1 MNKTNI
7 WVLMIALLSACTAFQ
22 LNASM
27 LGPVLVTI
35 GKELSADEAAVALT
49 QTAFYTSAALFS
61 LFLPRLSDLKG
72 RRLVLGLMLLVMTLG
87 NILSALAPNVEILF
101 LSRIIQGVSGPVISM
116 SCIMLRNEVTDPK
129 RCIFLMSVVAAV
141 NGGIA
146 GIDAIAGGFIAAN
159 YGFRAVF
166 WTIAVVGAIATLLV
180 FKCTPESKPNANLK
194 MDWLGV
200 FLIVLSLALML
211 NAINKATMNLTDNIK
226 EVIICVLVSLM
237 VFYAFVWVEKRKKDP
252 LVSVSHLKKR
262 ETWAI
267 LLTTTLTLMGIFAV
281 ANGLA
286 MSIAQ
291 NADIGFGLSA
301 DKAALYLL
309 TPYALIGWLVGPFA
323 GRLAANFG
331 YNIILKFGL
340 LGSVIGLGIIQ
351 FIGLESLWSLI
362 FGMIFLGI
370 TYAGC
375 VNIMLSGLGIVLSP
389 KDNAGFLPGMNAGSF
404 NLGAGLSFAILPAIV
419 SSFGETLQAY
429 KYGVMAGLFITIL
442 ALLTSYLIPKPK
454 DF

>member
-35 GKELSADEAAVALT
+35 GKELSADEAAVGLT
-49 QTAFYTSAALFS
+49 QTAFFTSAALFS

-101 LSRIIQGVSGPVISM
+101 LSRMIQGVSGPVISM
-116 SCIMLRNEVTDPK
+116 SCLMLRNEVTNPK
-129 RCIFLMSVVAAV
+129 LCIILMSVVAAV

-180 FKCTPESKPNANLK
+180 FKCAPESKPNANLK

-200 FLIVLSLALML
+200 ILIVLSLASML
-211 NAINKATMNLTDNIK
+211 NAINKATNLIENLK
-226 EVIICVLVSLM
+226 EVLICVLFSLIM
-237 VFYAFVWVEKRKKDP
+237 FYAFVWAEKRKKDP
-252 LVSVSHLKKR
+252 LVSISYLKRK

-281 ANGLA
+281 VYGLA

-309 TPYALIGWLVGPFA
+309 TPYALIGWLVGLFA
-323 GRLAANFG
+323 GRLAASFG

-340 LGSVIGLGIIQ
+340 LGSVISIGIIQ
-351 FIGLESLWSLI
+351 FSGLENLWALI
-362 FGMIFLGI
+362 FGVILLGV

-375 VNIMLSGLGIVLSP
+375 VNIMLSGLGIFLSP

-429 KYGVMAGLFITIL
+429 KYGVMTGLIITIL

-454 DF
+454 DC

>member
-7 WVLMIALLSACTAFQ
+7 WVLMIGLLSACTAFQ

-35 GKELSADEAAVALT
+35 GKELSADEAAVGLT
-49 QTAFYTSAALFS
+49 QTAFFTSGALFS

-72 RRLVLGLMLLVMTLG
+72 RRLVLGSMLLVMTLG
-87 NILSALAPNVEILF
+87 NILSALAPNVEVLF
-101 LSRIIQGVSGPVISM
+101 LSRMIQGISGPVVSIS
-116 SCIMLRNEVTDPK
+116 CLMLRSEVTNPK
-129 RCIFLMSVVAAV
+129 LYTILMSVVTAV

-166 WTIAVVGAIATLLV
+166 WTIAVVGAIATFLV
-180 FKCTPESKPNANLK
+180 FKCAAESKPNANLK

-200 FLIVLSLALML
+200 FLIVCSLGLML
-211 NAINKATMNLTDNIK
+211 IALNQAGNLSANFVK
-226 EVIICVLVSLM
+226 IIVLVLASLLM
-237 VFYAFVWVEKRKKDP
+237 FFAFVSVEKRKKNP
-252 LVSVSHLKKR
+252 LVSVSHLKR
-262 ETWAI
+262 RATYSVV
-267 LLTTTLTLMGIFAV
+267 LTTTLTMTGIFAV
-281 ANGLA
+281 VNGLA

-291 NADIGFGLSA
+291 NQNVGFGLSA

-309 TPYALIGWLVGPFA
+309 TPYALIGWFIGPFV
-323 GRLAANFG
+323 GRLAASFG
-331 YNIILKFGL
+331 YITMLRLGL
-340 LGSVIGLGIIQ
+340 FGSVIGIGIIQ
-351 FIGLESLWSLI
+351 FIGLENLWALI
-362 FGMIFLGI
+362 FGVIFIGV

-375 VNIMLSGLGIVLSP
+375 VNIMLNGLGIVLSP

-419 SSFGETLQAY
+419 SSFGENLQAY
-429 KYGVMAGLFITIL
+429 KYGIMAGLIITIL
-442 ALLTSYLIPKPK
+442 ALLASYLIPKPK
-454 DF
+454 DY